1 MRMLIAIVGTGV
13 LAAVVLGALPLAWGF
28 VALSL
33 YLLISFAAIYDL
45 LQPLPR
51 IPPDEDE
58 D

>member
-1 MRMLIAIVGTGV
+1 MFLALLGTGI